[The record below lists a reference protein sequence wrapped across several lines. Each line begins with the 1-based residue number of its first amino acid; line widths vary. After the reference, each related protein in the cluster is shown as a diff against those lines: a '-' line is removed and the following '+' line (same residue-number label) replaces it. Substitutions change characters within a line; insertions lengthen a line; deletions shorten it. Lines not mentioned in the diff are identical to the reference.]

1 MSTVADNAPD
11 ALVIRDLSVT
21 AFPGGHRRPLIEGV
35 NLRVRPGESV
45 GLVGESGSGK
55 SVTTRAGLGLFPRH
69 AEISGSVVVDGVEI
83 VGAEASALRDVRRH
97 RAAMV
102 FQDPRASVNP
112 VRRIGDFLTEGMRSQ
127 GVAADVAQARAI
139 DLLDAV
145 GIRNPRGVIRQF
157 PHELSGG
164 MLQRIVIAGAL
175 TIKPRLLLADE
186 ATTALD
192 VTTQA
197 EVVSLLRTLQAE
209 TGTGLVFVTHDL
221 ELAAALCDR
230 ICVMYAGRI
239 VEVAP
244 TETLFREPQ
253 HPYTVGLLGSNPR
266 LTGER
271 ATLTPIVGRPLSL
284 VDAPSGCA
292 FRDRCPIA
300 DASCETGAPP
310 LHPSA
315 HSEVA
320 CIRPGELKA
329 VS

>member
-1 MSTVADNAPD
+1 MTVRDQEQD
-11 ALVIRDLSVT
+11 ALLIRDLSVT
-21 AFPGGHRRPLIEGV
+21 AFPGGIRRPLIDGV
-35 NLRVRPGESV
+35 NLRVRAGECV

-55 SVTTRAGLGLFPRH
+55 SVTTRSALGLFPRR
-69 AEISGSVVVDGVEI
+69 AEVSGSVMVDGQEV
-83 VGAEASALRDVRRH
+83 VGVDPAVLRDVRRH
-97 RAAMV
+97 RAAMI

-112 VRRIGDFLTEGMRSQ
+112 VRRLSDFLTEGMRSQ
-127 GVAADVAQARAI
+127 GTSAREAEGRAVE
-139 DLLDAV
+139 LLDAV
-145 GIRNPRGVIRQF
+145 GIRNPKGVLRQF

-175 TIKPRLLLADE
+175 ATKPRLLLADE

-197 EVVSLLRTLQAE
+197 EVVGLLREMQAE

-230 ICVMYAGRI
+230 IYVMYAGRVI
-239 VEVAP
+239 EAAP
-244 TETLFREPQ
+244 TEKLFSQPQ

-266 LTGER
+266 LSGER
-271 ATLTPIVGRPLSL
+271 TTLTPIAGRPLGL
-284 VDAPSGCA
+284 VDAPAGCA

-300 DASCETGAPP
+300 DELCESGVPELRHA
-310 LHPSA
+310 A
-315 HSEVA
+315 HSDVA
-320 CIRPGELKA
+320 CLRPGALKA